1 MSDLQAALD
10 IVEAQFLA
18 AQEAAGLAHLAYQ
31 QTGFA
36 LVREKAGR
44 RHSFGERYETAA
56 SGAHERAGNA
66 LAAANLEVSR
76 LSDLRA
82 RLRVAVGQQV

>member
-1 MSDLQAALD
+1 MNLHETLAD
-10 IVEAQFLA
+10 VERRYQA
-18 AQEAAGLAHLAYQ
+18 AQEAAGAAHLAYQ
-31 QTGFA
+31 ATGFA
-36 LVREKAGR
+36 LVREKAAR
-44 RHSFGERYETAA
+44 RYSFGERYETAA